1 MTIRDG
7 VILLLVLVKKSAAKT
22 HIYYIIIYRCCVL
35 FKTRSRETGVR
46 ERERRVFV
54 LFCSAPS
61 LFFSTF
67 FSRNFINVK
76 FFSFPRKGEEKEN
89 FMIVISSFFLTH
101 TRVYIIARAR
111 THKKSSLKSASLP
124 NKQSFAVVVVLSHR
138 FSLSNTFLRF
148 ERR

>member
-35 FKTRSRETGVR
+35 FKTRRRETGVR
-46 ERERRVFV
+46 ESERRVLV

-67 FSRNFINVK
+67 FSRNFINEI
-76 FFSFPRKGEEKEN
+76 FFVPAKKTRKNLSRKGEEKEN
-89 FMIVISSFFLTH
+89 YDCTFLLFFDAYE
-101 TRVYIIARAR
+101 YIIARAR
-111 THKKSSLKSASLP
+111 IHKKIISKECIVA
-124 NKQSFAVVVVLSHR
+124 
-138 FSLSNTFLRF
+138 
-148 ERR
+148 